1 MQEKEKVALFL
12 CQAKREHSRLVPQ
25 KLSHPAL
32 GNRERF
38 YIPVKIL
45 LFFFSFAK
53 FQNSHS
59 WHQSTQQPR
68 LVSLKL
74 LAHDLFKI

>member
-45 LFFFSFAK
+45 LFFFYCKISKQPQLASV
-53 FQNSHS
+53 NSTTTS
-59 WHQSTQQPR
+59 GVPE
-68 LVSLKL
+68 V
-74 LAHDLFKI
+74 IGP